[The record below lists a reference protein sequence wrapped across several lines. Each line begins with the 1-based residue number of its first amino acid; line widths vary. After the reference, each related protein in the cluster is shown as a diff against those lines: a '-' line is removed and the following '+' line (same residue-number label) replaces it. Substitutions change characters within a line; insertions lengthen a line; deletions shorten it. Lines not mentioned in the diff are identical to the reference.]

1 MQSLSTAL
9 LLCAEKLHV
18 EYAAADGASV
28 CALRDV
34 NFAHGPSQ
42 SLGVLGESGSGKS
55 TLALALMRLLPSNAS
70 FTGTIKISGRDLL
83 ELPAGQLRKLR
94 GAEMALISQEPAL
107 ALNPVLSIGRQ
118 ISDVLR
124 AHSDVSKK
132 ASVKRICEI
141 LEQVGFEHPDRVM
154 RAYPHQLSGGQK
166 QRAAIAQ
173 ALVCRPSLLIAD
185 EPLSSLDTVTQAE
198 LLGLFRRLQSELNLG
213 MIFISHDAGALSA
226 VCDRVLVMK
235 AGQVAASGTW
245 DQIRTS
251 SDDYVRGLQFTSEE
265 SCGDTP
271 IRNSTPVLNA
281 APVLEVRNLTKTY
294 VQRQMLSREKFE
306 ISALKD
312 VSVRLMPNTTVAVIG
327 RSGSGKS
334 TLARCV
340 AGFEIPDKGEVL
352 LEGERVQKRSSI
364 QMIFQDSATALN
376 PRFTAAQLVA
386 EPMEIARTGTRKE
399 RIKCALDLMAEVG
412 LEKTW
417 HSRNAAE
424 FSGGQ
429 RQRLALARALAA
441 NPKVLI
447 LDESL
452 SGLDLSLQ
460 EQILKLLLDL
470 QSRRNLSYL
479 FISHDLRFL
488 PIFAQEV
495 LVMDAGRIVDQV
507 APDKLWASK
516 CAATRLLIQ
525 ASEQLHAGYA
535 EVQS

>member
-1 MQSLSTAL
+1 M
-9 LLCAEKLHV
+9 
-18 EYAAADGASV
+18 EYAAADGARV

-34 NFAHGPSQ
+34 SFSLEPSQ
-42 SLGVLGESGSGKS
+42 SLGILGESGSGKS
-55 TLALALMRLLPSNAS
+55 TLALALMRLLPSNAT
-70 FTGTIKISGRDLL
+70 FTGKIEISGRDLPWL
-83 ELPAGQLRKLR
+83 SSSQLRRVR
-94 GAEMALISQEPAL
+94 GAELALISQEPAL

-132 ASVKRICEI
+132 EGARRVCEI
-141 LEQVGFEHPDRVM
+141 LEQVGFEHPERVM

-166 QRAAIAQ
+166 QRAALAQ

-198 LLGLFRRLQSELNLG
+198 VLDLLRRLKHELNLG
-213 MIFISHDAGALSA
+213 MVFISHDASALSTI
-226 VCDRVLVMK
+226 CDRVLVMK
-235 AGQVAASGTW
+235 AGQTAASGTW
-245 DQIRTS
+245 EQIRTS
-251 SDDYVRGLQFTSEE
+251 SDDYVRGLQFTSGA
-265 SCGDTP
+265 SCSDASSRISP
-271 IRNSTPVLNA
+271 PVLNA
-281 APVLEVRNLTKTY
+281 APVLEVRNLSKTY

-306 ISALKD
+306 IRALED
-312 VSVRLMPNTTVAVIG
+312 VSVRLMPNATVAVIG

-334 TLARCV
+334 TLVRCI

-352 LEGERVQKRSSI
+352 LEGDPVQKRSSV
-364 QMIFQDSATALN
+364 QMIFQDSSTALN
-376 PRFTAAQLVA
+376 PRFTAVQLVA
-386 EPMEIARTGTRKE
+386 EPLEIARAGSKKE
-399 RIKCALDLMAEVG
+399 RIERALDLMAEVG
-412 LEKTW
+412 LEKSW

-441 NPKVLI
+441 SPKVLI

-470 QSRRNLSYL
+470 HARHNLSYL

-488 PIFAQEV
+488 PMFAQQV
-495 LVMDAGRIVDQV
+495 LVMEAGRIVDQI
-507 APDKLWASK
+507 APNKLWTSS
-516 CAATRLLIQ
+516 CPATRLLTRVNQ
-525 ASEQLHAGYA
+525 QLHARHA
-535 EVQS
+535 EVHS